1 MKKSISLIVC
11 VLAIGL
17 VGRAQCDKKITWNA
31 SRGEFMNASGQVEK
45 TMDEKITVETDKT
58 SIILK
63 HGDKEDD
70 ALKGDIKDLVC
81 DWKEAFK
88 NGKSSFKSQL
98 LEPSG
103 DAKDAIVTIEGK
115 DGKLTILVELVN
127 MEGKKLRIYVDSY
140 KENN

>member
-1 MKKSISLIVC
+1 MYPFSV
-11 VLAIGL
+11 
-17 VGRAQCDKKITWNA
+17 
-31 SRGEFMNASGQVEK
+31 
-45 TMDEKITVETDKT
+45 KT

-88 NGKSSFKSQL
+88 NGKTSFKSQL